1 MTIPHSLGG
10 SWEVPPPLPQSPAQ
24 SLGFVQAFTQ
34 ARLIEFLAVRQE
46 EAARIGPQFAD
57 VVAELSTFVLGSGKR
72 IRPAFAWL
80 GWLGAGG
87 DAAGAS
93 AVPVQRVCAALELL
107 QAGLLAHDD
116 IIDQSDLRRGEPSL
130 HRRFEAE
137 HSRERWAGRSE
148 RHGEALAILAGEL
161 AFVWADDLAAEG
173 LDAVTEADR
182 PAFRRAWAAMRSEV
196 IGGQCLDV
204 LAQAGGDESEE
215 AAARV
220 IRWKTASYTVARPLE
235 LGGVLARA
243 DEALLTFYRGF
254 GEDVGAA
261 FQLQDD
267 LLGVFGDPAVTG
279 KPAGDDVR
287 EGKRT
292 VLAALALSAARSA
305 GSAEEQ
311 ALRSVFGRG
320 DDDHAVAEAV
330 AMIDRLGARAQVRA
344 RIEFLQGRAASALA
358 SAAVSGAAKTGLAEL
373 TASLLA

>member
-1 MTIPHSLGG
+1 MTT
-10 SWEVPPPLPQSPAQ
+10 PLPESPAPPEGSAQ
-24 SLGFVQAFTQ
+24 SLGYVQAFTQ
-34 ARLIEFLAVRQE
+34 ARLVEFLAARQE
-46 EAARIGPQFAD
+46 EAVRIGSQFAE
-57 VVAELSTFVLGSGKR
+57 VVAELSAFVLGSGKR
-72 IRPAFAWL
+72 VRPAFAWL

-87 DAAGAS
+87 DAAGPS
-93 AVPVQRVCAALELL
+93 AGAVQRVCAALELL

-130 HRRFEAE
+130 HRRFEAQ
-137 HSRERWAGRSE
+137 HGRERWLGHGA

-173 LDAVTEADR
+173 LDAVAEADR
-182 PAFRRAWAAMRSEV
+182 PAFRKAWSAMRSEV

-204 LAQAGGDESEE
+204 FAQASSDESEE
-215 AAARV
+215 AATRV

-243 DEALLTFYRGF
+243 DEALLTFYRRF
-254 GEDVGAA
+254 GDDIGVA

-292 VLAALALSAARSA
+292 VLMALALSEARKA
-305 GSAEEQ
+305 GTAQEQ
-311 ALRSVFGRG
+311 ALRAAFGRDG
-320 DDDHAVAEAV
+320 DESVAEVV
-330 AMIDRLGARAQVRA
+330 AMVDRLGARAHVRG
-344 RIEFLQGRAASALA
+344 RIELLRGRAAAALD
-358 SAAVSGAAKTGLAEL
+358 AAQMPGEAKAGLAEL
-373 TASLLA
+373 AASLLS